1 LEILERLVALNAE
14 RAKEE
19 ASGLVRWRRPGYQNP
34 GGIQTQQT
42 ALAVEVEPEAKPG
55 RQRAGKLA
63 WPKSLSERVKAV
75 SAALSAA
82 KEPVRALEMAR
93 GFARAKAA
101 DVGEILETLC
111 AMGKARRGKADGTYL
126 P

>member
-1 LEILERLVALNAE
+1 
-14 RAKEE
+14 
-19 ASGLVRWRRPGYQNP
+19 
-34 GGIQTQQT
+34 
-42 ALAVEVEPEAKPG
+42 
-55 RQRAGKLA
+55 
-63 WPKSLSERVKAV
+63 
-75 SAALSAA
+75 
-82 KEPVRALEMAR
+82 VRALEMAR